1 MTRHP
6 LLLLLNDDVA
16 PIDAGWLDHMVAH
29 LDDPRVGIVGP
40 RLLYPDGTV
49 QHGGVLMGLSGM
61 CEHAS
66 RGLPGDVAGPGGRV
80 VLDQE
85 LSAVTGACLLVR
97 REAFDAVGG
106 MDESYPSAFNDIDLC
121 MRVREAGGSVGYA
134 GGVALTHHELQTYGS
149 HYAGERASHLE
160 DEIRRFRRR
169 WAIAVALDPF
179 HNPNL
184 GLTAGTEWDPAIPPR
199 IQQWR
204 EIEHA
209 SEFCPDW
216 RGMAPEEEAETE
228 RPRAMRIRAG

>member
-1 MTRHP
+1 M
-6 LLLLLNDDVA
+6 
-16 PIDAGWLDHMVAH
+16 
-29 LDDPRVGIVGP
+29 GIVGP
-40 RLLYPDGTV
+40 RLLYSDGTV

-66 RGLPGDVAGPGGRV
+66 RGLPGNATGPARRV
-80 VLDQE
+80 MLDQE
-85 LSAVTGACLLVR
+85 LSAVTGACLLLR
-97 REAFDAVGG
+97 RDAFDAVGG
-106 MDESYPSAFNDIDLC
+106 MDEAYPSAFNDIDLC
-121 MRVREAGGSVGYA
+121 MRVREAGWGVIYA

-169 WAIAVALDPF
+169 WAMEVALDPF

-204 EIEHA
+204 EIERA
-209 SEFCPDW
+209 SAFSPDW
-216 RGMAPEEEAETE
+216 RGMARDEEPETA
-228 RPRAMRIRAG
+228 RPRVLQIRTG